1 MERATLTADITPG
14 QKVVRFS
21 DEVYPSEPPP
31 LVVTNRQAGRR
42 SHEDDPISHTTFTQQ
57 PTTTDTQPATTSGTQ
72 PATTTDTQPATTS
85 GTLQATTARN
95 RQTENEEEET
105 SFTT

>member
-42 SHEDDPISHTTFTQQ
+42 SHEDDPISHTTFTQ
-57 PTTTDTQPATTSGTQ
+57 S
-72 PATTTDTQPATTS
+72 ATTS
-85 GTLQATTARN
+85 GTLQATARN
-95 RQTENEEEET
+95 RQTENEEDET